1 MSDPIVRFVPLG
13 GLGEIGMN
21 CFALECGE
29 RILVVDCGMGFP
41 DDDLGVDVLHPDFS
55 WLYEREDRIEAIFI
69 THGHEDHI
77 GALPYL
83 IRNLKKVPR
92 VFAPP
97 HASALIRERFAD
109 HELDSDCIVETPV
122 GSRTELGPFSVESV
136 AVAHSIIDA
145 TALAIDTPV
154 GTIFHTG
161 DFDLDSCQP
170 AGHLTDALR
179 LEALGQRGI
188 RVLLSDSTNIDTP
201 VRKGSEQGVIEA
213 LERLIVP
220 AKNRVVVG
228 LFSSNVHRLDG
239 IFRIAKKTGRKVSLL
254 GRSLTKH
261 YAAARAVGQLQ
272 NSESLLVGPEQIT
285 GVPRDKLI
293 VLAGG
298 SQGEA
303 ASSLRRLSLDTH
315 QSLRLEE
322 GDMVILSSRVIPGN
336 EREVFTMQNDL
347 LRLGVDVRSRLT
359 DPDVHTSGHAGRSEQ
374 AQMIEWLRPDA
385 FIPVHGTLHHMRKH
399 RDLALELGVPDTVV
413 VENGTPVRIPKA
425 GPLSVERPVRHGIT
439 RIAIGG
445 EELDAETRRRRQD
458 LGRSGVAVVALAV
471 GEKRNR
477 IEFGPTFSAFGI
489 PTVDGDASAKRA
501 VRREVER
508 VVSEHNSRS
517 ALPLEESIRR
527 AVRRMIQDWT
537 GTRPVVEV
545 HLDRVR

>member
-1 MSDPIVRFVPLG
+1 MSDPVVRFVPLG

-21 CFALECGE
+21 CFALECE
-29 RILVVDCGMGFP
+29 QRILVVDCGMGFP
-41 DDDLGVDVLHPDFS
+41 DDDVGVDILHPDFS
-55 WLYEREDRIEAIFI
+55 WLYEREARIEAVFI

-77 GALPYL
+77 GALPYFL
-83 IRNLKKVPR
+83 RHLKQVPR

-97 HASALIRERFAD
+97 HAEALIRERLAD
-109 HELDSDCIVETPV
+109 HDLDDGTIQRAPV

-154 GTIFHTG
+154 GKIFHTG
-161 DFDLDSCQP
+161 DFDLDPSQP
-170 AGHLTDALR
+170 AGHLTDAPR
-179 LEALGQRGI
+179 LEALGREGI
-188 RVLLSDSTNIDTP
+188 RLLLSDSTNIDSP
-201 VRKGSEQGVIEA
+201 VRKGSEQSVIET
-213 LERLIVP
+213 LERLIEGAP
-220 AKNRVVVG
+220 KRVIVA
-228 LFSSNVHRLDG
+228 LFSSNVHRLQG
-239 IFRIAKKTGRKVSLL
+239 IFRIARQTGRKVCLL

-261 YAAARAVGQLQ
+261 YAAARAVGQLSG
-272 NSESLLVGPEQIT
+272 SESLLIGSEQLNNLAREK
-285 GVPRDKLI
+285 VL

-315 QSLRLEE
+315 QSLRLDE
-322 GDMVILSSRVIPGN
+322 GDRVVFSSRVIPGN
-336 EREVFTMQNDL
+336 ERDVFTMHNDF

-359 DPDVHTSGHAGRSEQ
+359 DPEVHTSGHAGASEQ
-374 AQMIEWLRPDA
+374 SQMIEWLRPAA

-399 RDLALELGVPDTVV
+399 RDLASSLGVPDTAV
-413 VENGTPVRIPKA
+413 VENGTPVRIPRE
-425 GPLSVERPVRHGIT
+425 GPLSLERSVPHGLT
-439 RIAIGG
+439 RIALGG
-445 EELDAETRRRRQD
+445 EELDGETRRRRQD
-458 LGRSGVAVVALAV
+458 LARNGVAVVALALA
-471 GEKRNR
+471 EKRNQ

-508 VVSEHNSRS
+508 VVSEYNARS
-517 ALPLEESIRR
+517 GLPLEESIRR

>member
-1 MSDPIVRFVPLG
+1 
-13 GLGEIGMN
+13 MN
-21 CFALECGE
+21 CFALECE
-29 RILVVDCGMGFP
+29 QRILVVDCGMGFP
-41 DDDLGVDVLHPDFS
+41 DDDVGVDILHPDFS
-55 WLYEREDRIEAIFI
+55 WLYEREARIEAVFI

-77 GALPYL
+77 GALPYFL
-83 IRNLKKVPR
+83 RHLKQVPR

-97 HASALIRERFAD
+97 HAEALIRERLAD
-109 HELDSDCIVETPV
+109 HDLDDGTIQRAPV

-154 GTIFHTG
+154 GKIFHTG
-161 DFDLDSCQP
+161 DFDLDPSQP
-170 AGHLTDALR
+170 AGHLTDAPR
-179 LEALGQRGI
+179 LEALGREGI
-188 RVLLSDSTNIDTP
+188 RLLLSDSTNIDSP
-201 VRKGSEQGVIEA
+201 VRKGSEQSVIET
-213 LERLIVP
+213 LERLIEGAP
-220 AKNRVVVG
+220 KRVIVA
-228 LFSSNVHRLDG
+228 LFSSNVHRLQG
-239 IFRIAKKTGRKVSLL
+239 IFRIARQTGRKVCLL

-261 YAAARAVGQLQ
+261 YAAARAVGQLSG
-272 NSESLLVGPEQIT
+272 SESLLIGSEQLNNLAREK
-285 GVPRDKLI
+285 VL

-315 QSLRLEE
+315 QSLRLDE
-322 GDMVILSSRVIPGN
+322 GDRVVFSSRVIPGN
-336 EREVFTMQNDL
+336 ERDVFTMHNDF

-359 DPDVHTSGHAGRSEQ
+359 DPEVHTSGHAGASEQ
-374 AQMIEWLRPDA
+374 SQMIEWLRPAA

-399 RDLALELGVPDTVV
+399 RDLASSLGVPDTAV
-413 VENGTPVRIPKA
+413 VENGTPVRIPRE
-425 GPLSVERPVRHGIT
+425 GPLSLERSVPHGLT
-439 RIAIGG
+439 RIALGG
-445 EELDAETRRRRQD
+445 EELDGETRRRRQD
-458 LGRSGVAVVALAV
+458 LARNGVAVVALALA
-471 GEKRNR
+471 EKRNQ

-508 VVSEHNSRS
+508 VVSEYNARS
-517 ALPLEESIRR
+517 GLPLEESIRR